1 MRNTINGFESS
12 PVHRSARL
20 HDMHAIEFTT
30 ERDLEP
36 VLKFPANV
44 AAQLHKSDTARII
57 VLTGDDAEDGEW
69 RQGSYEQFLKEDPP
83 EDSGYDSY
91 R

>member
-1 MRNTINGFESS
+1 MTDLGAGTRL
-12 PVHRSARL
+12 PV
-20 HDMHAIEFTT
+20 MHAIEFTT
-30 ERDLEP
+30 ELGHEP
-36 VLKFPANV
+36 VLIIPANV
-44 AAQLHKSDTARII
+44 AAQLPKSGKARII

-83 EDSGYDSY
+83 EDSVYDSY